1 MAFMKTMGLVLM
13 AVLPGGLVFLMAF
26 VLARAVAQRMEAEQ
40 GNGPQR
46 FGRALATVRWNDFL
60 REARRL

>member
-1 MAFMKTMGLVLM
+1 MALMKTIGLVVM

-26 VLARAVAQRMEAEQ
+26 VLARLVAQRMEGQ
-40 GNGPQR
+40 GLR
-46 FGRALATVRWNDFL
+46 RAFATLRWNDFV